1 MEAERDAAALK
12 LDRVRAELRELKRAR
27 PVPDESEVDKPG
39 KKKRKRKADRDD
51 APCIQLAQLT
61 ASNGAFACLTI
72 WLGLYFGLI
81 CSGAPALVDAFKIVQ
96 SFTAGSKGVTTNCE
110 KLMTRITSAL
120 SSVRASALS
129 DVARLVQSTIDIA
142 QQADLDNVALAAV
155 LRVEA
160 GSPEARAV
168 VQASLPRAADCVL
181 LSSLRALV
189 RLLSRLLAGP
199 RRRNRLV
206 LKDSVCVL
214 CWAVTASVDAGAR
227 DMDEG
232 NVVLLELLELA
243 DAADTVMR
251 GMVLSAVERAWLRD

>member
-39 KKKRKRKADRDD
+39 KKKRKRKAD
-51 APCIQLAQLT
+51 PCVQLVQST
-61 ASNGAFACLTI
+61 AFN
-72 WLGLYFGLI
+72 
-81 CSGAPALVDAFKIVQ
+81 GAPALVDAFQIVQ
-96 SFTAGSKGVTTNCE
+96 LFNAGSKGVTTNCA
-110 KLMTRITSAL
+110 KLLARITSAL
-120 SSVRASALS
+120 PSVRASALL

-168 VQASLPRAADCVL
+168 VQATLPRGAGCVL
-181 LSSLRALV
+181 LASLHALV
-189 RLLSRLLAGP
+189 RLLLRLLSGP
-199 RRRNRLV
+199 RRQDRLV

-214 CWAVTASVDAGAR
+214 CWTVTASVDAGAR
-227 DMDEG
+227 ELDEG
-232 NVVLLELLELA
+232 NVVLPELLELA
-243 DAADTVMR
+243 IAADTVVQ